1 MCAAKWI
8 FAALVSLSAA
18 VPAVAAEGSGLTPS
32 AEQVPWTQR
41 WQGRLS
47 LSVQAPSFR
56 TGLGS
61 DAAGLQ
67 ITGLS
72 LMGDYYFARPLPLL
86 ARDGGFRATS
96 GLILG
101 GRAPTWGARPQLGSQ
116 TGSLRVERRPTG
128 TGLTAYGSDTSAD
141 SATTP
146 YVGLGYSGLSA
157 KRAWSFSADLGLVAL
172 AAGNAVKLGRV
183 FHGGP
188 TLDDVVRDMRV
199 APIVQLGVSYSF

>member
-1 MCAAKWI
+1 MCAAKWA

-18 VPAVAAEGSGLTPS
+18 LPAVAAEGSGLLPNPDHS
-32 AEQVPWTQR
+32 PWTQR

-47 LSVQAPSFR
+47 LSVQSPSFR

-61 DAAGLQ
+61 TDAGLQ

-72 LMGDYYFARPLPLL
+72 LMGDYYFARALPLL
-86 ARDGGFRATS
+86 ATDGGFRATS

-101 GRAPTWGARPQLGSQ
+101 ERAPAWGARQQFGGLS
-116 TGSLRVERRPTG
+116 VERRSAE
-128 TGLTAYGSDTSAD
+128 TGLTARGLDSNAE
-141 SATTP
+141 SATKP

-183 FHGGP
+183 FNGGP
-188 TLDDVVRDMRV
+188 ALDEVVREMRV
-199 APIVQLGVSYSF
+199 APVVQLGVSYSF

>member
-18 VPAVAAEGSGLTPS
+18 LPAVAAEGSGLTPNP
-32 AEQVPWTQR
+32 EQLPWTQR

-56 TGLGS
+56 TGLS
-61 DAAGLQ
+61 STDAGLQ
-67 ITGLS
+67 ITSLS
-72 LMGDYYFARPLPLL
+72 LMGDYYFARALPLL
-86 ARDGGFRATS
+86 ASDGGFRATS

-101 GRAPTWGARPQLGSQ
+101 GRAPTWGTRPQLGGLS
-116 TGSLRVERRPTG
+116 VDRRPTG
-128 TGLTAYGSDTSAD
+128 TGLTAYGSDTNAE
-141 SATTP
+141 SATKP

-183 FHGGP
+183 FNGGP
-188 TLDDVVRDMRV
+188 TLDEVVRDMRV
-199 APIVQLGVSYSF
+199 APVVQLGVSYSF

>member
-18 VPAVAAEGSGLTPS
+18 LPAGAAEGSGLLPNPDQS
-32 AEQVPWTQR
+32 PWAQR

-47 LSVQAPSFR
+47 LSVQSPSLR
-56 TGLGS
+56 TGLGG
-61 DAAGLQ
+61 DASGLQ

-72 LMGDYYFARPLPLL
+72 LMGDYYFARALPLL
-86 ARDGGFRATS
+86 ASDGGFRATS

-101 GRAPTWGARPQLGSQ
+101 GRPPTWGARPQFGGLS
-116 TGSLRVERRPTG
+116 VERRSAA
-128 TGLTAYGSDTSAD
+128 TGLTAGAIDTTAD
-141 SATTP
+141 SATKP

-157 KRAWSFSADLGLVAL
+157 KRSWSFSADLGLVAL

-183 FHGGP
+183 FNGGP
-188 TLDDVVRDMRV
+188 ALDDVVRDMRV
-199 APIVQLGVSYSF
+199 APVVQLGVSYSF